1 MIVAVVGCTHGEL
14 NFIYAT
20 IEKLEQDNNFKVD
33 LLICCG
39 DFECV
44 RYGVDND
51 CLNVPNKYKKEEND
65 FRDYFTGK
73 KKAKVLTIFIGGN
86 HEAVNVLKQLYYGG
100 WVAPNIYFLGYS
112 NIHNINGL
120 RICSLSGIYKKY
132 NFYKQYNEHY
142 PYDEISKV
150 SSYHIR
156 KYEIEKLK
164 LVKDKIDIVVT
175 HDWPNNIEK
184 HGDVNDLVRRKF
196 HFQSD
201 IYNNTLGNPHTEF
214 LLNKLKPYFWFS
226 SHLHVKYSAI
236 FLHSDKRNYTRF
248 LSLDKAEPRKHFIQI
263 LNIEKRN
270 NIPYLSFDHL
280 PKSSA
285 NDPDGKSH
293 FFHQDYEE
301 LLQHV
306 EDVQRMDAEEGS
318 KGQSG
323 SKGEEAA
330 NENALGGEAVKEK
343 SPGGEAAKE
352 KSPGEDD
359 PKENPPGE
367 AANGNTAVESATD
380 KISPEEP
387 SSQESTTAESKKF
400 HICYDEEWLAIL
412 KANHHL
418 LSEASDKDYNLEK
431 LKYPSRED
439 LEYIQDKLKKLEK
452 ISIKGKDYYLVH
464 GYNNPS
470 YKHLWEQRQVFLSR
484 FDFEELR
491 IYDDFERLFF
501 AEEVQ
506 KMDAGLALNTPQVG
520 KGEGDIGKDQREEA
534 GQNNQ
539 TNEHVGGSP
548 NGDNDPHSGKQLN
561 VEGTSETNEIA
572 FSIDC

>member
-1 MIVAVVGCTHGEL
+1 MIIAVVGCTHGEL

-20 IEKLEQDNNFKVD
+20 IEKLEKDNNFKVD

-112 NIHNINGL
+112 NVHNINDF

-132 NFYKQYNEHY
+132 NFYKKYNEHY

-164 LVKDKIDIVVT
+164 LVKEKIDIVVT

-236 FLHSDKRNYTRF
+236 FLHN
-248 LSLDKAEPRKHFIQI
+248 KAEPRKHFIQI

-293 FFHQDYEE
+293 FFNEDYEE

-306 EDVQRMDAEEGS
+306 EDVQRRDAEEGG
-318 KGQSG
+318 KGHSG
-323 SKGEEAA
+323 SKGQPKGGR
-330 NENALGGEAVKEK
+330 GGEAET
-343 SPGGEAAKE
+343 GRA
-352 KSPGEDD
+352 
-359 PKENPPGE
+359 PGE
-367 AANGNTAVESATD
+367 AAPTENTQENTTRED
-380 KISPEEP
+380 NTRENTT
-387 SSQESTTAESKKF
+387 QESTTRESTTRENTTQENTTQEDNTQETAPQETAPQEGATAERKQLY
-400 HICYDEEWLAIL
+400 ICYDEEWLAIL

-418 LSEASDKDYNLEK
+418 VSEGCDKDYNLEK
-431 LKYPSRED
+431 LKYPSKED
-439 LEYIQDKLKKLEK
+439 FEYIRDKLKKLEK

-464 GYNNPS
+464 GHNNPS
-470 YKHLWEQRQVFLSR
+470 YKHLWEQRQLFLSR

-491 IYDDFERLFF
+491 MYDDFERLFF
-501 AEEVQ
+501 AEEVR
-506 KMDAGLALNTPQVG
+506 KMDAGLPLDPPKVEEDEED
-520 KGEGDIGKDQREEA
+520 GEDDEPEEP

-539 TNEHVGGSP
+539 IDELGGGSH
-548 NGDNDPHSGKQLN
+548 NGDNAPHSGNKPN
-561 VEGTSETNEIA
+561 VEDTSETNEISL
-572 FSIDC
+572 SIDC

>member
-1 MIVAVVGCTHGEL
+1 MIIAVVGCTHGEL

-20 IEKLEQDNNFKVD
+20 IEKLEYDNNFKVD

-51 CLNVPNKYKKEEND
+51 CMNVPNKYKKEEND
-65 FRDYFTGK
+65 FKDYFTGK
-73 KKAKVLTIFIGGN
+73 RKARVLTIFIGGN

-112 NIHNINGL
+112 NIHNINDL

-132 NFYKQYNEHY
+132 NFYKRYNEHY
-142 PYDEISKV
+142 PYDDISKV

-156 KYEIEKLK
+156 KYELEKLK
-164 LVKDKIDIVVT
+164 LLKEKVDIVVT

-184 HGDVNDLVRRKF
+184 HGDMHDLLRRKF

-236 FLHSDKRNYTRF
+236 YLHGDQKSYTRF
-248 LSLDKAEPRKHFIQI
+248 LSLDKAEPRKNFIQI

-270 NIPYLSFDHL
+270 NVPYLSFDHL
-280 PKSSA
+280 SRSYTHYPYGRSSYF
-285 NDPDGKSH
+285 NE
-293 FFHQDYEE
+293 DYEE

-306 EDVQRMDAEEGS
+306 EDVQRKDAEDGTEGHS
-318 KGQSG
+318 GGKGQ
-323 SKGEEAA
+323 
-330 NENALGGEAVKEK
+330 EK
-343 SPGGEAAKE
+343 SYQGSE
-352 KSPGEDD
+352 ST
-359 PKENPPGE
+359 PKENATEDATPKH
-367 AANGNTAVESATD
+367 NTTEETTPKDNNAVESAT
-380 KISPEEP
+380 KQISPQKSP
-387 SSQESTTAESKKF
+387 SRRGSSAERKQLY
-400 HICYDEEWLAIL
+400 ICYDEEWLAIL

-418 LSEASDKDYNLEK
+418 ISESSDKDYNLEQ
-431 LKYPSRED
+431 LTYPSKED
-439 LEYIQDKLKKLEK
+439 FEYIKEKLEKLEK

-464 GYNNPS
+464 GHNNPS
-470 YKHLWEQRQVFLSR
+470 YKNLGEQRQVFLNR
-484 FDFEELR
+484 FDFEELG
-491 IYDDFERLFF
+491 IYDDYERTFF
-501 AEEVQ
+501 AEEAQ
-506 KMDAGLALNTPQVG
+506 KMQAGLPLDPPKLAKHQKGG
-520 KGEGDIGKDQREEA
+520 KEGEQEEP

-539 TNEHVGGSP
+539 TDEHGEGNP
-548 NGDNDPHSGKQLN
+548 NGNNASHSGNDP
-561 VEGTSETNEIA
+561 NEI
-572 FSIDC
+572 SPSTDC

>member
-1 MIVAVVGCTHGEL
+1 MIIAVVGCTHGEL

-112 NIHNINGL
+112 NVHNINDF

-132 NFYKQYNEHY
+132 NFYKKYNEHY

-150 SSYHIR
+150 SAYHIR
-156 KYEIEKLK
+156 KFEIEKLK
-164 LVKDKIDIVVT
+164 LLKEKIDIVVT

-280 PKSSA
+280 PRPSA

-293 FFHQDYEE
+293 FFNEDYEE

-306 EDVQRMDAEEGS
+306 EDVQRRDAEGGG
-318 KGQSG
+318 KGHSG
-323 SKGEEAA
+323 GAAQAKENAPVEAA
-330 NENALGGEAVKEK
+330 TREAATREAVKQEN
-343 SPGGEAAKE
+343 AAVE
-352 KSPGEDD
+352 TS
-359 PKENPPGE
+359 PGE
-367 AANGNTAVESATD
+367 AATKEDAPGEADPQEPPPQENAA
-380 KISPEEP
+380 PER
-387 SSQESTTAESKKF
+387 KKLF
-400 HICYDEEWLAIL
+400 ICYDEEWLAIL
-412 KANHHL
+412 KANQHL
-418 LSEASDKDYNLEK
+418 VSEGCDKDYNLEK
-431 LKYPSRED
+431 LKCPSKED
-439 LEYIQDKLKKLEK
+439 FEYIRDKLKELEK
-452 ISIKGKDYYLVH
+452 TSVKGKDYYLVH
-464 GYNNPS
+464 GYNTPS
-470 YKHLWEQRQVFLSR
+470 YKHLWEQRQLFLSR

-491 IYDDFERLFF
+491 MYDDFERLFF
-501 AEEVQ
+501 AEEVR
-506 KMDAGLALNTPQVG
+506 KMDAGLPLDPPKVEEDEEED
-520 KGEGDIGKDQREEA
+520 GEEDEPEEV

-539 TNEHVGGSP
+539 ADEHGGGNP
-548 NGDNDPHSGKQLN
+548 NGDNAPHSGNAPN
-561 VEGTSETNEIA
+561 VEGASETNEISL
-572 FSIDC
+572 SIDC

>member
-1 MIVAVVGCTHGEL
+1 MIIAVVGCTHGEL

-112 NIHNINGL
+112 NIHNINDF

-132 NFYKQYNEHY
+132 NFYKRYNEHY

-164 LVKDKIDIVVT
+164 LVKDKVDIVIT

-184 HGDVNDLVRRKF
+184 HGDMNELLRRKF

-236 FLHSDKRNYTRF
+236 FLHSDKKNYTRF

-285 NDPDGKSH
+285 NETEGKSQ
-293 FFHQDYEE
+293 FFNDDYEK

-306 EDVQRMDAEEGS
+306 EDVQRKDAQEG
-318 KGQSG
+318 GQASTG
-323 SKGEEAA
+323 KEAPKGEDVPTEEEA
-330 NENALGGEAVKEK
+330 
-343 SPGGEAAKE
+343 
-352 KSPGEDD
+352 
-359 PKENPPGE
+359 PKENTPGE
-367 AANGNTAVESATD
+367 SNAQENTAQGNTAQGNTAQGNTEQENTAQENTTVEEDA
-380 KISPEEP
+380 
-387 SSQESTTAESKKF
+387 TAERKQLY
-400 HICYDEEWLAIL
+400 ICYDEEWLAIL

-418 LSEASDKDYNLEK
+418 LAEGSDKDYNLEK
-431 LKYPSRED
+431 LKYPSKED
-439 LEYIQDKLKKLEK
+439 FEYIQDKLKNLEN

-470 YKHLWEQRQVFLSR
+470 YKNLWEQRQVFLNR

-491 IYDDFERLFF
+491 MYDDFERLFF
-501 AEEVQ
+501 AEEVR
-506 KMDAGLALNTPQVG
+506 KMDTGLPLDNPKLAEDQENGQEG
-520 KGEGDIGKDQREEA
+520 KPEEP

-539 TNEHVGGSP
+539 TDEHGERSP
-548 NGDNDPHSGKQLN
+548 NGDNTPHSG
-561 VEGTSETNEIA
+561 NESNQNKL
-572 FSIDC
+572 SIDS

>member
-1 MIVAVVGCTHGEL
+1 MIIAVVGCTHGEL

-132 NFYKQYNEHY
+132 NFYKRYNEHY

-164 LVKDKIDIVVT
+164 LVKEKIDVVIT

-184 HGDVNDLVRRKF
+184 HGDMNDLLRRKF

-236 FLHSDKRNYTRF
+236 FLHSDKKNYTRF

-270 NIPYLSFDHL
+270 SIPYLSFDHL
-280 PKSSA
+280 PKSSP
-285 NDPDGKSH
+285 NDTDGKSQ
-293 FFHQDYEE
+293 FFNEDYEE

-306 EDVQRMDAEEGS
+306 EDVQRRDAQEG
-318 KGQSG
+318 GEGNSG
-323 SKGEEAA
+323 DKEQAKCDQGEETTTEEKQPEGK
-330 NENALGGEAVKEK
+330 NTPQENTSV
-343 SPGGEAAKE
+343 
-352 KSPGEDD
+352 DD
-359 PKENPPGE
+359 
-367 AANGNTAVESATD
+367 A
-380 KISPEEP
+380 
-387 SSQESTTAESKKF
+387 TAERKQLY
-400 HICYDEEWLAIL
+400 ICYDQEWLAIL

-418 LSEASDKDYNLEK
+418 IAEGSDKDYNLEK
-431 LKYPSRED
+431 LKYPSEED
-439 LEYIQDKLKKLEK
+439 FEYIQDKLKNVEK

-470 YKHLWEQRQVFLSR
+470 YKNLWEQRQAFLSR

-491 IYDDFERLFF
+491 MYDDYERLFF
-501 AEEVQ
+501 AEEVR
-506 KMDAGLALNTPQVG
+506 KMDAGLPLDTPNLEEDQED
-520 KGEGDIGKDQREEA
+520 GEQGQPGEP

-539 TNEHVGGSP
+539 TDEHGGGSP
-548 NGDNDPHSGKQLN
+548 NGDNAPHSGN
-561 VEGTSETNEIA
+561 EANEISL
-572 FSIDC
+572 SIDS